1 MSLHS
6 DITILIVTF
15 VPDLELLEKKVELY
29 REFKLI
35 IVDASPDEHKIIN
48 KIDLKKN
55 IEIIKIDNNGQ
66 GFANNTGIKS
76 AKTKYVL
83 YIDLDANFDLKKI
96 SDIYKHAIEIKN
108 WSILIPNSNNK
119 ILNKDII
126 PIDNCE
132 ASVFFV
138 NREILIKN
146 EMFDEK
152 IFFYFEEYDYFSRLN
167 KTNFKVYLLP
177 SLYFSHNQGS
187 SVDRTLVKDVSNI
200 QQWHYLWSMYY
211 VYKKN
216 ANMLKALKV
225 VTPLIMKDM
234 IKLIIYLITF
244 RLKLA
249 NKRLYRLSGALNSIA
264 GKKSF
269 KRPNI

>member
-1 MSLHS
+1 MFLHS
-6 DITILIVTF
+6 DITILIVTY
-15 VPDLELLEKKVELY
+15 VPNYELLKKKIELY
-29 REFKLI
+29 KEFKLMI
-35 IVDASPDEHKIIN
+35 IDASPDEHKIIN
-48 KIDLKKN
+48 KIDLNKN
-55 IEIIKIDNNGQ
+55 IEVIKVDNNGQ

-76 AKTKYVL
+76 AKTKYIL
-83 YIDLDANFDLKKI
+83 YVDLDANFEPDKI
-96 SDIYKHAIEIKN
+96 LDIYKHAAKVQN

-119 ILNKDII
+119 ILTKDII
-126 PIDNCE
+126 QVDNCE

-138 NREILIKN
+138 NREIVIKN

-177 SLYFSHNQGS
+177 NLYASHNQGS
-187 SVDRTLVKDVSNI
+187 SVDRSLVDDVSNV

-216 ANMLKALKV
+216 TGMLNALKIV
-225 VTPLIMKDM
+225 IPLIVKDI
-234 IKLIIYLITF
+234 IKLIYYLITF
-244 RLKLA
+244 RFKLA
-249 NKRLYRLSGALNSIA
+249 RKRMYRLSGAIHSIL
-264 GKKSF
+264 GSKSF